1 MDNGFLICVSIYYL
15 IGYILM
21 LIYLRN
27 RRIKQTYTTFERDT
41 VAFLLLILWPLLI
54 LAVIMGIVHE
64 SLNKLVD
71 KLVDKLNERNK

>member
-1 MDNGFLICVSIYYL
+1 MDTGFLIHVCIYYL

-27 RRIKQTYTTFERDT
+27 RQIKQTYTTFERDT
-41 VAFLLLILWPLLI
+41 GALLLLILWPLMI

-71 KLVDKLNERNK
+71 KLVDKLNERSK

>member
-1 MDNGFLICVSIYYL
+1 MDTVFLTHVCIYYL
-15 IGYILM
+15 IGYTLM
-21 LIYLRN
+21 FFYLRN

-41 VAFLLLILWPLLI
+41 GAFLLLSLWPLMI
-54 LAVIMGIVHE
+54 LTVIMGIVHE